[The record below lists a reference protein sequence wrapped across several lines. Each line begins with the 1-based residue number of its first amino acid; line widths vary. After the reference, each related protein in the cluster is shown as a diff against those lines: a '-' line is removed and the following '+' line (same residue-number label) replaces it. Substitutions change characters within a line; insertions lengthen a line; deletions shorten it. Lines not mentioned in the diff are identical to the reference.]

1 MMRDAGGSCVG
12 GLRLANDLFFSFWF
26 PVIDFWRWALCPPHQ
41 ILINNDIVGEA
52 DVLSVS
58 GKCFFTPQKI
68 YYGGG
73 Y

>member
-1 MMRDAGGSCVG
+1 MLEAAALVGSG
-12 GLRLANDLFFSFWF
+12 SPMIFFFSFWF